1 MLYNPVNGVI
11 GRRDDAFLG
20 SYGLDSDMAEPE
32 SSLSEVLFLPAN
44 V

>member
-1 MLYNPVNGVI
+1 M
-11 GRRDDAFLG
+11 RDKFFLGFLG
-20 SYGLDSDMAEPE
+20 SYGLDSDVAEPE